1 MGWRVE
7 LVQTESDAAME
18 RIVVCDIGEIAAPG
32 GIDDVGLALKH
43 SHNIL
48 GAIQR
53 AVVGLQERLLKSKAL
68 LFRKADSTLVL
79 KDYRSRSVQ
88 TLFGP
93 LIIRVPRLI
102 RHGSR
107 LPVPDFFRTAAR
119 SGRDYDQIRS
129 HLGAFMS
136 FRVAERLIADLFP
149 LASGCST
156 STTRRRVLHQ
166 AVQLN
171 SEAAKPETDRAASR
185 GSSAVSA
192 IDMGIDT
199 TFVRSAAA
207 KGPRHH
213 EVLIGVGTNDQG
225 NCVKLGAVISM
236 VGSPHNLIQSALQ
249 DLGQGDATYI
259 TTFTDGDKM
268 LRGYLKKAGLSVPP
282 LLDWAHLARRIQI
295 TKTTAKGLRCGTNAE
310 SRAKPLITKTLESL
324 HWRLWHGNVDGAR
337 DAVKRIAKLLRP
349 FDIGVTRARSA
360 IPAKRLQTA
369 MGKLGD
375 YIEGQSAHLVNYG
388 LRYRQGQSIGTATTE
403 GLANT
408 LVNRRMNKLQQMR
421 WSAVGAHAVIT
432 VRAHH
437 INAANSSPPTQA
449 KAA

>member
-1 MGWRVE
+1 MGWRLE
-7 LVQTESDAAME
+7 LVETATDAAGA

-32 GIDDVGLALKH
+32 GIDDVGLGLKP
-43 SHNIL
+43 SQSIL

-53 AVVGLQERLLKSKAL
+53 AVVGLQEQLLKTKAL
-68 LFRKADSTLVL
+68 LLRRADPSLVL
-79 KDYRSRSVQ
+79 KDYRARSVQ
-88 TLFGP
+88 TLFGT
-93 LIIRVPRLI
+93 LIIRVPRLMRPGSSLPAPCFI
-102 RHGSR
+102 RSS
-107 LPVPDFFRTAAR
+107 AR
-119 SGRDYDQIRS
+119 SATNYDQIRS
-129 HLGAFMS
+129 RLGAFMS
-136 FRVAERLIADLFP
+136 FRTAKEIIGDLFP
-149 LASGCST
+149 FAEGCSAN
-156 STTRRRVLHQ
+156 TTRRRVLR
-166 AVQLN
+166 
-171 SEAAKPETDRAASR
+171 RAAQIESKSDALVSNGER
-185 GSSAVSA
+185 SSGS
-192 IDMGIDT
+192 IDLGIDT

-207 KGPRHH
+207 TGPRHH
-213 EVLIGVGTNDQG
+213 EVLIGVGTNEQG
-225 NCVKLGAVISM
+225 SCVKIGAVISM
-236 VGSPHNLIQSALQ
+236 AGSPHKLIQRTLQ
-249 DLGQGDATYI
+249 DLGQGDATHI

-268 LRGYLKKAGLSVPP
+268 LRGYLKKAGLAAPP
-282 LLDWAHLARRIQI
+282 LLDWAHLARRVQI
-295 TKTTAKGLRCGTNAE
+295 AKATAKGLRCATNAE
-310 SRAKPLITKTLESL
+310 SRARPLIAKTLDSL

-349 FDIGVTRARSA
+349 FDIGITRARTA

-421 WSAVGAHAVIT
+421 WSAAGAHAVVV

-437 INAANSSPPTQA
+437 INAANFSPPTQA